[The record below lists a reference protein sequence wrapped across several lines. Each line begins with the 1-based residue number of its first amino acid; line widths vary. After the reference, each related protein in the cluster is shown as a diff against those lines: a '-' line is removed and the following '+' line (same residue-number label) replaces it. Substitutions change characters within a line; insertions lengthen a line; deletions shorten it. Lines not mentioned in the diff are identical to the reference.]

1 MKTRTLLLAAMMIC
15 GTFAAKA
22 QQDSTKQY
30 QKIEQLFAAMNLEQ
44 AYMQSAIVAADQTA
58 AGSAQLA
65 GKKEDVRAF
74 FIRYASYP
82 ACKNDLLKLYAKY
95 YTTEEIE
102 VLTAFY
108 KTSAGKKQLTTAA
121 QLQMESAQMMS
132 ANLQAHAEELNK
144 LNAPAA
150 GGSQSR

>member
-1 MKTRTLLLAAMMIC
+1 MNSRTLLLAVMMIC

-22 QQDSTKQY
+22 QDNTKQN

-58 AGSAQLA
+58 AGSPQLA
-65 GKKEDVRAF
+65 GKKEEVRAF
-74 FIRYASYP
+74 FIKYASYP

-95 YTTEEIE
+95 YSTEEIE

-121 QLQMESAQMMS
+121 QLQVESAQMMS

-144 LNAPAA
+144 LNAPA
-150 GGSQSR
+150 GR